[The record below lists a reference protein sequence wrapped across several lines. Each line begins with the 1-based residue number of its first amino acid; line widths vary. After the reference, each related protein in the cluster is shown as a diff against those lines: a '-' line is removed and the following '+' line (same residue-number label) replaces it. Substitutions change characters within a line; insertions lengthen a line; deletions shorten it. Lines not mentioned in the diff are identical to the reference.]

1 MEEKFICNE
10 CGKEINLEE
19 IREDGLPAGVAFMK
33 EDGEVV
39 KMCADCLIELGKTR
53 AKGGHPKDDRFL
65 SPTEI

>member
-1 MEEKFICNE
+1 MEEKFICSE

-39 KMCADCLIELGKTR
+39 KMCADCLIELGRKIDN
-53 AKGGHPKDDRFL
+53 GGSLL
-65 SPTEI
+65 SHFETPQSS